1 MTLADRLAD
10 YYTRQSY
17 TALPPD
23 VAAKGAEHIAYM
35 LMLALKGHRSA
46 EDAGQATSLAKRL
59 SPDGGPA
66 TVVGTTLRAQPID
79 AAFAN
84 ATLMRAL
91 EIDDVMFPVGVHTG
105 LVTTP
110 SALAIAQRDHRSG
123 KDVITAVVA
132 GYSIIGK
139 LGNDTAAW
147 AAAQPR
153 RPTIPFGPFGGAV
166 ACGLLLGL
174 DATRL
179 AHAIRYAAQFA
190 MGLAE
195 GNDWLHYYSVVAR
208 NGMFAALLAE
218 AGGRV
223 SETVLEGQY
232 GFFETFFGTVPT
244 SVDSLE
250 LNGAAPA
257 EILGTTTKRYPG
269 TGLNIVG
276 VELMRALVQSEGIRA
291 EQIARIDL
299 ALPVERQNF
308 AVGHTLGPFQK
319 WRACSS
325 LPFQMA
331 MVVVDGGETKFERY
345 YEPENPDILH
355 VVSTMRITFEPGHSD
370 ERYARFELLTK
381 DGRRFERE
389 GETYEFPPLD
399 LAAEIIAAGAGLVE
413 EKRLVRAT
421 ELLSRLDALNDVGE
435 LMECFASTRSR
446 S

>member
-1 MTLADRLAD
+1 MTLADRLAE
-10 YYTRQSY
+10 YYIRQ
-17 TALPPD
+17 TCATLPAEV
-23 VAAKGAEHIAYM
+23 VAKAVEHIGYM
-35 LMLALKGHRSA
+35 LMLALKGHGNA
-46 EDAGQATSLAKRL
+46 EDAGQAVALVKRL
-59 SPDGGPA
+59 SPEGGPS
-66 TVVGTTLRAQPID
+66 TVIGTPLRAQPID

-84 ATLMRAL
+84 TTLMRAL

-105 LVTTP
+105 LVTTSP
-110 SALAIAQRDHRSG
+110 ALAIAERDHRG
-123 KDVITAVVA
+123 GAELITAVVA

-174 DATRL
+174 DGTRL

-195 GNDWLHYYSVVAR
+195 GNDWMHYYSVVAR

-223 SETVLEGQY
+223 SETVLEGQF
-232 GFFETFFGTVPT
+232 GFFETFFGSVPGSLST
-244 SVDSLE
+244 LE
-250 LNGAAPA
+250 LNGASPS

-276 VELMRALVQSEGIRA
+276 VELMRELVRTEGIRA
-291 EQIARIDL
+291 MDVERIDL
-299 ALPVERQNF
+299 ALPVERENF
-308 AVGHTLGPFQK
+308 AVGHTLGPFLR

-331 MVVVDGGETKFERY
+331 MVLVDGGETKFDRY
-345 YEPENPDILH
+345 YEPENAEILG
-355 VVSTMRITFEPGHSD
+355 VVGRMRLSFEPGHRD
-370 ERYARFELLTK
+370 ERYARFDLVTK
-381 DGRRFERE
+381 DGRRFRRE
-389 GETYEFPPLD
+389 G
-399 LAAEIIAAGAGLVE
+399 
-413 EKRLVRAT
+413 
-421 ELLSRLDALNDVGE
+421 
-435 LMECFASTRSR
+435 
-446 S
+446 

>member
-10 YYTRQSY
+10 HYARQSY
-17 TALPPD
+17 DRLPPE
-23 VAAKGAEHIAYM
+23 VAAKGAEQIAYM
-35 LMLALKGHRSA
+35 LMLALKGHRNA
-46 EDAGQATSLAKRL
+46 EEAGQAIALAKRL

-66 TVVGTTLRAQPID
+66 TIVGTPIRAQPID

-84 ATLMRAL
+84 TTLMRAL

-110 SALAIAQRDHRSG
+110 PALAIAERDHRTG
-123 KDVITAVVA
+123 AELVRAVVA

-139 LGNDTAAW
+139 LGNHTAAW

-153 RPTIPFGPFGGAV
+153 RPTIPFGAFGGAV
-166 ACGLLLGL
+166 ACGLLLRL
-174 DATRL
+174 DADRL

-195 GNDWLHYYSVVAR
+195 GNEWMHYYSAVAR

-223 SETVLEGQY
+223 SETVLEGRY
-232 GFFETFFGTVPT
+232 GFFETFFGSVPG
-244 SVDSLE
+244 SVQE
-250 LNGAAPA
+250 LALDGTAPS

-276 VELMRALVQSEGIRA
+276 VELMRDLVRREGIRA
-291 EQIARIDL
+291 ADVERIEL
-299 ALPVERQNF
+299 ALPAERENF
-308 AVGHTLGPFQK
+308 AAGHSLGPFER

-331 MVVVDGGETKFERY
+331 MVLADEGETRFGRY
-345 YEPENPDILH
+345 YEPEDPEILS
-355 VVSTMRITFEPGHSD
+355 VVGRISISFEPGHRD
-370 ERYARFELLTK
+370 ERYARFVLMTR
-381 DGRRFERE
+381 DGRRFHRE
-389 GETYEFPPLD
+389 GEEHVFPPLD
-399 LAAEIIAAGAGLVE
+399 MAAEIVAAGDGRVPERKLA
-413 EKRLVRAT
+413 RAA
-421 ELLSRLDALNDVGE
+421 ELLAALGELGDVGE
-435 LMECFASTRSR
+435 LMECFAA
-446 S
+446 

>member
-1 MTLADRLAD
+1 VTLADRLAE
-10 YYTRQSY
+10 YYTRQTY
-17 TALPPD
+17 AALAPD

-35 LMLALKGHRSA
+35 LMLALKGHRNA
-46 EDAGQATSLAKRL
+46 EEAGQAATLATRL

-66 TVVGTTLRAQPID
+66 TVVGTALRAQPID

-123 KDVITAVVA
+123 KDLVTAVVA

-208 NGMFAALLAE
+208 NGMFAALVAE

-223 SETVLEGQY
+223 SGTVLEGKY
-232 GFFETFFGTVPT
+232 GFFETFFGAVPA
-244 SVDSLE
+244 SLE
-250 LNGAAPA
+250 SLDPSGSVPA

-276 VELMRALVQSEGIRA
+276 VELMRALVRSEGIRA
-291 EQIARIDL
+291 DDVERLDV
-299 ALPVERQNF
+299 ALPVERENF
-308 AVGHTLGPFQK
+308 AVGHTLGPFQR

-345 YEPENPDILH
+345 YEPENPDILRVVGKTH
-355 VVSTMRITFEPGHSD
+355 VTFESGHSF
-370 ERYARFELLTK
+370 ERYARFELITK
-381 DGRRFERE
+381 DGRRFQRE

-399 LAAEIIAAGAGLVE
+399 LAAEIVAAGAGIVP
-413 EKRLVRAT
+413 EKKLVRAT
-421 ELLSRLDALNDVGE
+421 ELLARLDALGDVGE
-435 LMECFASTRSR
+435 LMECFAS
-446 S
+446 

>member
-1 MTLADRLAD
+1 MTLADRLAE
-10 YYTRQSY
+10 YYTRQTY
-17 TALPPD
+17 AALPPD
-23 VAAKGAEHIAYM
+23 VAAKAAEHIAYM
-35 LMLALKGHRSA
+35 LMLALKGHRNA
-46 EDAGQATSLAKRL
+46 DDAGQAIALAKGL

-66 TVVGTTLRAQPID
+66 TVVGTTIRAQPLD

-110 SALAIAQRDHRSG
+110 AALAIAQRDHRSG
-123 KDVITAVVA
+123 KELITAVVA

-174 DATRL
+174 DTKRL

-223 SETVLEGQY
+223 SATVLEGKY
-232 GFFETFFGTVPT
+232 GFFDTFFGTVPA
-244 SVDSLE
+244 SVENIE

-276 VELMRALVQSEGIRA
+276 VELMRSLVRAEGIRA
-291 EQIARIDL
+291 DDVERIDL
-299 ALPVERQNF
+299 ALPVERENF
-308 AVGHTLGPFQK
+308 AVGHTLGPFQR

-345 YEPENPDILH
+345 YEPENSDILR
-355 VVSTMRITFEPGHSD
+355 VVGKMHITFEPGHSD
-370 ERYARFELLTK
+370 ERYARFQLLTK
-381 DGRRFERE
+381 DGRRFDRE

-399 LAAEIIAAGAGLVE
+399 LAAEIISAGAGLVP
-413 EKRLVRAT
+413 EKKLVRAT
-421 ELLSRLDALNDVGE
+421 ELLARLEALDDVGE
-435 LMECFASTRSR
+435 LMECFAS
-446 S
+446 

>member
-1 MTLADRLAD
+1 MTLADRLAA
-10 YYTRQSY
+10 YYTCQTY
-17 TALPPD
+17 AALSPD
-23 VAAKGAEHIAYM
+23 VTAKATEQIAYM
-35 LMLALKGHRSA
+35 LMLALQGHRNT
-46 EDAGQATSLAKRL
+46 EEAGQATRLAQQL
-59 SPDGGPA
+59 SPGGGPA
-66 TVVGTTLRAQPID
+66 TIVGTALRAQPID

-110 SALAIAQRDHRSG
+110 GALAIAERDHRSG
-123 KDVITAVVA
+123 ADLIAAVVA
-132 GYSIIGK
+132 GYSVIGK

-153 RPTIPFGPFGGAV
+153 RPTIPFGALGGAV

-174 DATRL
+174 DAPRL

-195 GNDWLHYYSVVAR
+195 GSEWMHYYAVVAR
-208 NGMFAALLAE
+208 NGMFAAMLGE

-223 SETVLEGQY
+223 SATVLEGRY
-232 GFFETFFGTVPT
+232 GFFDTFFGAVPP
-244 SVDSLE
+244 SVETID
-250 LNGAAPA
+250 LNGATSS

-276 VELMRALVQSEGIRA
+276 IELMRELVRSERIRPDDV
-291 EQIARIDL
+291 ERIDIT
-299 ALPVERQNF
+299 LPVDRQNF
-308 AVGHTLGPFQK
+308 TVGHTLGPFAE

-331 MVVVDGGETKFERY
+331 MVIVDGGETRFERY
-345 YEPENPDILH
+345 YEPENPDILR
-355 VVSTMRITFEPGHSD
+355 VVSTMHITFEPGHSD

-381 DGRRFERE
+381 DGRRFRRE
-389 GETYEFPPLD
+389 GETHEFAPLD
-399 LAAEIIAAGAGLVE
+399 LAAEIVTAGADLVP
-413 EKRLVRAT
+413 EKKLVRAT
-421 ELLSRLDALNDVGE
+421 ELLARLDAVGDVGE
-435 LMECFASTRSR
+435 LMECFAP
-446 S
+446 

>member
-1 MTLADRLAD
+1 MTLADRLGA
-10 YYTRQSY
+10 YYARQSY
-17 TALPPD
+17 AALSPD
-23 VAAKGAEHIAYM
+23 VAAKAIEQITYM
-35 LMLALKGHRSA
+35 LMLALKGHRNA
-46 EDAGQATSLAKRL
+46 EEAGQAMRLAQRL
-59 SPDGGPA
+59 SPGGGPA
-66 TVVGTTLRAQPID
+66 TIIGTALRAQPID

-84 ATLMRAL
+84 ATLMRAH

-110 SALAIAQRDHRSG
+110 GALAVAERDHRSG
-123 KDVITAVVA
+123 AHLIAAVVA
-132 GYSIIGK
+132 GYSVIGK

-153 RPTIPFGPFGGAV
+153 RPTIPFGAFGGAV

-174 DATRL
+174 DAPRL

-195 GNDWLHYYSVVAR
+195 GSEWLHYYSVVAR
-208 NGMFAALLAE
+208 NGMFAALLGE

-223 SETVLEGQY
+223 SGTVLEGRY
-232 GFFETFFGTVPT
+232 GFFETFFGAVPP
-244 SVDSLE
+244 SVETID
-250 LNGAAPA
+250 LNGAAPS

-276 VELMRALVQSEGIRA
+276 IELMRALVRKEHIGA
-291 EQIARIDL
+291 KDVERIDI

-308 AVGHTLGPFQK
+308 TVGHTLGPFQR

-331 MVVVDGGETKFERY
+331 MVIVDGGETKFERY
-345 YEPENPDILH
+345 YEPENPDILR
-355 VVSTMRITFEPGHSD
+355 VVSAMHITFEHGHAD

-381 DGRRFERE
+381 DGRRFRRE
-389 GETYEFPPLD
+389 GETHEFAPLD
-399 LAAEIIAAGAGLVE
+399 LAAEIVTAGAGLVA
-413 EKRLVRAT
+413 EKKLVRAT
-421 ELLSRLDALNDVGE
+421 ELLARLDALGDVGE
-435 LMECFASTRSR
+435 LTECFAP
-446 S
+446 

>member
-1 MTLADRLAD
+1 VTLADRLAD
-10 YYTRQSY
+10 YYTRQTY
-17 TALPPD
+17 AALPND

-35 LMLALKGHRSA
+35 LMLALKGHRNA
-46 EDAGQATSLAKRL
+46 EEAGQATTLAKGL

-66 TVVGTTLRAQPID
+66 TVVGTAIRAQPID

-110 SALAIAQRDHRSG
+110 PALAIAQQGHQSG
-123 KDVITAVVA
+123 KDLVTAVVA

-139 LGNDTAAW
+139 LGNDTASW
-147 AAAQPR
+147 ATAQPR

-195 GNDWLHYYSVVAR
+195 GNDWQHYYSVVAR
-208 NGMFAALLAE
+208 NGMFAALVAE

-223 SETVLEGQY
+223 SSTVLEGKY
-232 GFFETFFGTVPT
+232 GFFETFFGTVPA
-244 SVDSLE
+244 SVENIE
-250 LNGAAPA
+250 LNGTAPA

-276 VELMRALVQSEGIRA
+276 VELMRALVRSEGIRA
-291 EQIARIDL
+291 DDVERIDL
-299 ALPVERQNF
+299 ALPVERENF
-308 AVGHTLGPFQK
+308 AVGHTLGPFQR

-331 MVVVDGGETKFERY
+331 MVVVDAGETKFERY
-345 YEPENPDILH
+345 YEPENPDILR
-355 VVSTMRITFEPGHSD
+355 VVGRTHITFEPGHNF
-370 ERYARFELLTK
+370 ERYARFELITK
-381 DGRRFERE
+381 DGRRFQRE
-389 GETYEFPPLD
+389 GETYKFPPLD
-399 LAAEIIAAGAGLVE
+399 LAAEIIAAGAGIIP
-413 EKRLVRAT
+413 EKKLVRAT
-421 ELLSRLDALNDVGE
+421 ELLARLDALGDVGE
-435 LMECFASTRSR
+435 LMECFAP
-446 S
+446 